1 MKKIKV
7 ILLYALITL
16 LGGSSALYAQ
26 KTADEIRQLVESK
39 NFVFKAESANPVSGG
54 TRQLSPGYDLTV
66 TNSSIVSYL
75 PFYGRAQTIPIGN
88 DGGIKFTST
97 NFDYSAAAGRKGKG
111 WQVTLKTK
119 DVSHVQLMYLTIY
132 DNGNATLDVMNIHRD
147 NISFRGYIS
156 DVK

>member
-1 MKKIKV
+1 MKKVKV
-7 ILLYALITL
+7 ILSFVLMF
-16 LGGSSALYAQ
+16 GVSSVLYAQ
-26 KTADEIRQLVESK
+26 KTADQVKQMVESK
-39 NFVFKAESANPVSGG
+39 NFVFKAETANPASGG
-54 TRQLSPGYDLTV
+54 IRQLSPGYDLTV
-66 TNSSIVSYL
+66 TSSSVVSYL

-97 NFDYSAAAGRKGKG
+97 NFDYNAVAGRKG

-119 DVSHVQLMYLTIY
+119 DVSHVQQLYLTIY

-156 DVK
+156 DVR